1 MQRCQ
6 RLLQFR
12 PPLTRCNTTQ
22 AKSQSLLQP
31 VAADMIGT
39 PDPVTN
45 LRPVRYYVPPDETQE
60 EKEWRLQQERV
71 DEYNQN
77 FWRKNNTMFTE
88 AKAEY
93 EEKLRQNGEQVTAEA
108 MSVFYKDFLN
118 KAYER
123 QMEYNRTWWKL
134 NIGLLYPG
142 FKASWRWLTKSR
154 SQPRSSIQKETNFW
168 AKSFES

>member
-1 MQRCQ
+1 MTRCFDVSWIHVDFLNIPAKLPMWGGWPRNLFSSCHWPQRFATTNIPPHNMQRCQ

-60 EKEWRLQQERV
+60 VHDQKILVVKVLSFWWYELGERV
-71 DEYNQN
+71 AITTRTSGRIQP
-77 FWRKNNTMFTE
+77 KLL
-88 AKAEY
+88 
-93 EEKLRQNGEQVTAEA
+93 EEEQYHVYW
-108 MSVFYKDFLN
+108 S
-118 KAYER
+118 
-123 QMEYNRTWWKL
+123 
-134 NIGLLYPG
+134 
-142 FKASWRWLTKSR
+142 KSR
-154 SQPRSSIQKETNFW
+154 IWREM
-168 AKSFES
+168 

>member
-1 MQRCQ
+1 MLWRVVDSCGFLEYPSQAPNVGWVTTEFVFFLPLTTTLLPLPIYLSHNMQRCQ

-60 EKEWRLQQERV
+60 VHHQRILVVKVLSFWWYELGERV
-71 DEYNQN
+71 AITTRTSGRIQP
-77 FWRKNNTMFTE
+77 KLL
-88 AKAEY
+88 
-93 EEKLRQNGEQVTAEA
+93 EEEQYHVYW
-108 MSVFYKDFLN
+108 S
-118 KAYER
+118 
-123 QMEYNRTWWKL
+123 
-134 NIGLLYPG
+134 
-142 FKASWRWLTKSR
+142 KSR
-154 SQPRSSIQKETNFW
+154 IWREM
-168 AKSFES
+168 

>member
-1 MQRCQ
+1 MLEHNISCRGFMWISWVSQPSSQCGVGDHGICFLLSTDHNALPLPTHLSIYLSHNMQRCQ

-60 EKEWRLQQERV
+60 VHHQRILVVKVLSFWLYGLGERV
-71 DEYNQN
+71 AITTRTSGRIQP
-77 FWRKNNTMFTE
+77 KLL
-88 AKAEY
+88 
-93 EEKLRQNGEQVTAEA
+93 EEEQYHVYW
-108 MSVFYKDFLN
+108 S
-118 KAYER
+118 
-123 QMEYNRTWWKL
+123 
-134 NIGLLYPG
+134 
-142 FKASWRWLTKSR
+142 KSR
-154 SQPRSSIQKETNFW
+154 IWREM
-168 AKSFES
+168 

>member
-1 MQRCQ
+1 
-6 RLLQFR
+6 
-12 PPLTRCNTTQ
+12 
-22 AKSQSLLQP
+22 
-31 VAADMIGT
+31 
-39 PDPVTN
+39 
-45 LRPVRYYVPPDETQE
+45 
-60 EKEWRLQQERV
+60 
-71 DEYNQN
+71 
-77 FWRKNNTMFTE
+77 MFTE

-93 EEKLRQNGEQVTAEA
+93 EEKCKGWEYSYQGRILMHWIVRKNGEQVTAEA

-168 AKSFES
+168 AKSFESWIKAVLLLKMEYLKVGHATRNLLEDLIDFGCFHIFLDKSTNGLEFLMFGILT